1 MDSGDEADEWLR
13 RESDP
18 EGWDPHDYA
27 CLMGSGPLLPL
38 LQTMQGVPFENASF
52 GTLPW
57 QAGCRVDNNQRAY
70 NSGLNVGKC
79 GL

>member
-13 RESDP
+13 RESAP
-18 EGWDPHDYA
+18 EGWDPQDYA

-38 LQTMQGVPFENASF
+38 MQTMQGVPFQNASL

-57 QAGCRVDNNQRAY
+57 QASCEIDINQRPY
-70 NSGLNVGKC
+70 RGG
-79 GL
+79 